1 MQFSNLKVA
10 SEQVNF
16 KQAVLR
22 GLGQEQGLFFPDEI
36 PQLDN
41 IEALLKLDFIPRS
54 VAILKPFVDD
64 VLTEKEL
71 TEMLQRAFNFPLPLM
86 NVDSENDIHALEL
99 FHGPSLAFKDF
110 GARFLAECV
119 ARFSPEKSGG
129 QTPLT
134 ILTATSGDTGAAV
147 AHAFLGMDNI
157 RAVILYPKGKI
168 TALQEKLFCTLGQ
181 NIHTISIN
189 DDFDSCQQLVKEA
202 FSDPDIRHPLNLN
215 SANSINIARL
225 LAQVCY
231 YFEAAA
237 QLGYEKVKSTVFSVP
252 SGNFGNATAG
262 MIAHCLGLPFKR
274 LVAATNE
281 NDTVPRFLEEGHW
294 NPRKTVATLTN
305 AMDISLPNN
314 FVRIQQLAASRPEL
328 FEQQLFAGKISEAE
342 TLDAVADLYQ
352 QGYLAD
358 PHSALAYAGLIRD
371 RDQRGNAGETGVF
384 ACTAHPAKFRESL
397 EETLGIEVELPEE
410 LAEVA
415 DREILS
421 VELDSQYASLKKYL
435 LALD

>member
-1 MQFSNLKVA
+1 MQYSNLKVA
-10 SEQVNF
+10 AEQVNF

-22 GLGQEQGLFFPDEI
+22 GLGKDQGLFFPDKI
-36 PQLDN
+36 PQMDN
-41 IEALLKLDFIPRS
+41 VEALLKLDFIPRS
-54 VAILKPFVDD
+54 VAILKPFLDD
-64 VLTEKEL
+64 VISEKVL
-71 TEMLQRAFNFPLPLM
+71 AGMLKRAFNFPLPL
-86 NVDSENDIHALEL
+86 VKLEGDKGVYALEL

-110 GARFLAECV
+110 GARFLAECF
-119 ARFSPEKSGG
+119 AEFTDGDAAEKP
-129 QTPLT
+129 PLT

-147 AHAFLGMDNI
+147 AHAFLGLDNI

-168 TALQEKLFCTLGQ
+168 TPLQEKLFCTLGE
-181 NIHTISIN
+181 NIHTISID

-202 FSDPDIRHPLNLN
+202 FSDEDIRHPLNLN
-215 SANSINIARL
+215 SANSINMARL

-237 QLGYEKVKSTVFSVP
+237 QLGYEKAKSTVFSVP

-274 LVAATNE
+274 LIAATNE
-281 NDTVPRFLEEGHW
+281 NDTVPRFLKEGHW
-294 NPRKTVATLTN
+294 DPRKTVATLTN

-314 FVRIQQLAASRPEL
+314 FVRIQQLAASRPDL
-328 FEQQLFAGKISEAE
+328 FEQQLFALKISENE
-342 TLDAVADLYQ
+342 MLDAVTTLYE

-358 PHSALAYAGLIRD
+358 PHSALAYAGLMKD
-371 RDQRGNAGETGVF
+371 KTQRGSEDEIAVF

-397 EETLGIEVELPEE
+397 ENTLQIKVELPAE
-410 LAEVA
+410 LTAVA
-415 DREILS
+415 DRKILS

-435 LALD
+435 LALS

>member
-1 MQFSNLKVA
+1 MHYSNLKVA

-22 GLGQEQGLFFPDEI
+22 GLGQDQGLFFPDEI

-54 VAILKPFVDD
+54 VAILKPFVED
-64 VLTEKEL
+64 VLSAEVL
-71 TEMLQRAFNFPLPLM
+71 TGMLQRAFNFPLPLLAI
-86 NVDSENDIHALEL
+86 DSQSDIHALEL

-110 GARFLAECV
+110 GARFLAECFSQ
-119 ARFSPEKSGG
+119 FSPENTAESS
-129 QTPLT
+129 PLT

-147 AHAFLGMDNI
+147 AHAFLGMENI

-168 TALQEKLFCTLGQ
+168 SPLQEKLFCTLGG
-181 NIHTISIN
+181 NIHTLSVD
-189 DDFDSCQQLVKEA
+189 DDFDGCQQLVKEA
-202 FSDPDIRHPLNLN
+202 FSDADIRHPLNLN

-237 QLGYEKVKSTVFSVP
+237 QLGYEKVKSTVFCVP

-274 LVAATNE
+274 LIAATNE

-314 FVRIQQLAASRPEL
+314 FVRIQKLAASRPEL
-328 FEQQLFAGKISEAE
+328 FEQQMFACKISESE
-342 TLDAVADLYQ
+342 TVAAVADLYQ
-352 QGYLAD
+352 QDYLAD
-358 PHSALAYAGLIRD
+358 PHSALAYAGLLHD
-371 RDQRGNAGETGVF
+371 RRLRGNTGEAGVF
-384 ACTAHPAKFRESL
+384 ACTAHPAKFKEVLEDSL
-397 EETLGIEVELPEE
+397 NITVPLPAE
-410 LAEVA
+410 LAAVA
-415 DREILS
+415 DQQILS
-421 VELDSQYASLKKYL
+421 TTIDGQYSSLKNYL
-435 LALD
+435 LTLS

>member
-1 MQFSNLKVA
+1 MRYSNLKVA
-10 SEQVNF
+10 TEQVNF

-22 GLGQEQGLFFPDEI
+22 GLGREQGLFFPDEI
-36 PQLDN
+36 PQLEN

-54 VAILKPFVDD
+54 VAILKPFVED
-64 VLTEKEL
+64 VLTENVLEG
-71 TEMLQRAFNFPLPLM
+71 MLIRAFNFPLPM
-86 NVDSENDIHALEL
+86 VQIDADNDINALEL

-110 GARFLAECV
+110 GARFLAECF
-119 ARFSPEKSGG
+119 AQFSPESTASE
-129 QTPLT
+129 TPLT

-147 AHAFLGMDNI
+147 AHAFLGQKNI
-157 RAVILYPKGKI
+157 RAVIIYPKGKI
-168 TALQEKLFCTLGQ
+168 TKLQEKLFCTLGE
-181 NIHTISIN
+181 NIHTIAID

-202 FSDPDIRHPLNLN
+202 FSDPAIRHPLNLN
-215 SANSINIARL
+215 SANSINMARL

-237 QLGYEKVKSTVFSVP
+237 QLGYAKAKTTVFSVP

-262 MIAHCLGLPFKR
+262 MIAHCMGLPFKR
-274 LVAATNE
+274 LIAATNE
-281 NDTVPRFLEEGHW
+281 NDTVPRFLAQGLW
-294 NPRKTVATLTN
+294 DPRKTVATLTN

-314 FVRIQQLAASRPEL
+314 FVRIQQLAATRPEL
-328 FEQQLFAGKISEAE
+328 FEQQMFSVKISETE
-342 TLDAVADLYQ
+342 TLAAVKTLYQ

-358 PHSALAYAGLIRD
+358 PHSALAYAGLIKD
-371 RDQRGNAGETGVF
+371 RKQRGNAAETAVF

-397 EETLGIEVELPEE
+397 QDTLKIEVELPSE

-415 DREILS
+415 NRKILS
-421 VELDSQYASLKKYL
+421 VQLDSQYSSLKQYL